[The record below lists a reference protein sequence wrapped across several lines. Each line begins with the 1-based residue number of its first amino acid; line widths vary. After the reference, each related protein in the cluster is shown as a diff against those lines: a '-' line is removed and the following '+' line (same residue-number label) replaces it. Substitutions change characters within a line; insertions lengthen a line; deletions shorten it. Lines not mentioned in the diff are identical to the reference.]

1 MYAAAAG
8 MAAGQQRLDALA
20 NDMANVNTTGYKRLR
35 VAFRD
40 LVYTQ
45 SGLGAAQGVEEGAG
59 SAMRT
64 VGRTAAQGALQR
76 TDRRLDVAVTGP
88 GYMQVRRPDG
98 QLGLT
103 RDGAL
108 RVDENGRLGT
118 SDGALLVPGIQLPRG
133 TSEADVNIQPDG
145 RVLVQDRVIGQIRL
159 VNVRA
164 ADGLRSIGDNLFQ
177 VTAQSGAA
185 AAAGAGT
192 RLEQGALEASN
203 VDLADLMTDMIAAQ
217 RGFQMASKV
226 ITTQDQLAEIANGV
240 KR

>member
-45 SGLGAAQGVEEGAG
+45 AGLGAAQGVEEGSG
-59 SAMRT
+59 SAART

-88 GYMQVRRPDG
+88 GYIQVRRADG
-98 QLGLT
+98 QLALT

-133 TSEADVNIQPDG
+133 TSEEDVNIQPDG
-145 RVLVQDRVIGQIRL
+145 RVLVQDRVVGQIRL
-159 VNVRA
+159 VSVRA

-192 RLEQGALEASN
+192 RVEQGALEASN

-217 RGFQMASKV
+217 RSFQMASKA